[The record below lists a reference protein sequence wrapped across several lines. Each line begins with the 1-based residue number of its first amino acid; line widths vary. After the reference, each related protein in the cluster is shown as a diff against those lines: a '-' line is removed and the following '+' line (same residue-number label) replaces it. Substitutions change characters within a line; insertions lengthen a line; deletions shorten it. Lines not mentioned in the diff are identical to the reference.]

1 MILTHRDT
9 IVMIIPAE
17 SVVQGSAI
25 IDRRKNLYNLIEFF
39 FFFFEV
45 IQPFSDMCDKAFKIQ
60 LKIGFVFWLLVFFV
74 EFISFDQGIKF
85 WVCFWATKDLLAERQ
100 VLFDAF
106 VNEGEK
112 GIRLWLNKVLI
123 FA

>member
-60 LKIGFVFWLLVFFV
+60 LKIGFVF
-74 EFISFDQGIKF
+74 
-85 WVCFWATKDLLAERQ
+85 
-100 VLFDAF
+100 
-106 VNEGEK
+106 
-112 GIRLWLNKVLI
+112 
-123 FA
+123 